1 MIIAAKEINIK
12 SIKSVL
18 IDYHDYALNEFD
30 T

>member
-1 MIIAAKEINIK
+1 MTIAANEINIK